1 MSKFLLN
8 LLVQISKALVNSK
21 IQFLFGK
28 EFFLRFRPN
37 RPSGQPAC
45 PASQPSQPPT
55 LPLFSRRP
63 HASAR
68 PIPAC
73 AALAYWPKYVSSSC
87 LRSPTTTS
95 SPSVTTK
102 RAPPISSISH
112 LTPADPGHA
121 AASLGQPAPPRL
133 CLEMPSQGVN
143 SPP

>member
-8 LLVQISKALVNSK
+8 LLLQISKVLVNSK

-28 EFFLRFRPN
+28 EFFLRFWPN
-37 RPSGQPAC
+37 RPCGQPAR
-45 PASQPSQPPT
+45 PAFQPSQPPA

-63 HASAR
+63 RARSAHPGLR
-68 PIPAC
+68 DIGVLAKIRLLFTFAQPAM
-73 AALAYWPKYVSSSC
+73 
-87 LRSPTTTS
+87 TS
-95 SPSVTTK
+95 SPSITAK
-102 RAPPISSISH
+102 RAPPVSSISH

-121 AASLGQPAPPRL
+121 AASLGYPAPPRL